1 MTKAEIREMAPGR
14 QVQARRWL
22 GVRASAFGID
32 SSFGFRA
39 RPRRVNLAI
48 GERQAGS
55 RTLFGASMLGAESD
69 GTPDARTI
77 YYNFPTSGDGAVIGR
92 LDKSGDVSGLA
103 SRHGDS
109 TWRAGGPMRRFRK

>member
-39 RPRRVNLAI
+39 RHRRVNLAI

-55 RTLFGASMLGAESD
+55 RTLFGASMGWAESA

-77 YYNFPTSGDGAVIGR
+77 YYHYPTTGDGAVLAR
-92 LDKSGDVSGLA
+92 LDYIAAVKNPA
-103 SRHGDS
+103 
-109 TWRAGGPMRRFRK
+109 RKEAKK